1 MKTKPQTSSIFE
13 RLEKLEEEIVQ
24 LQTIVDHL
32 DDRLRVFE
40 KRAKQDD
47 AILSLMFTK
56 GK

>member
-13 RLEKLEEEIVQ
+13 RLEKLDEQIVQ

-32 DDRLRVFE
+32 DERLRVFE